1 MGRTYSFECP
11 RCEYRVQV
19 AGGTDEGA
27 HFAVQTIACADCRA
41 LYDAVTRFKAPQRQK
56 ENSQKAAPKFVAVLN
71 RLPLRGPP
79 HWLKFKPACPVSP
92 RHHFRLWKRPDKC
105 PKCGTFLE
113 PGALPYRVWD

>member
-11 RCEYRVQV
+11 KCEYRVHV

-41 LYDAVTRFKAPQRQK
+41 LYDVVTRFKASPRQR
-56 ENSQKAAPKFVAVLN
+56 ENPPPTAPKVVAVLA
-71 RLPLRGPP
+71 RLPLPGPR

-92 RHHFRLWKRPDKC
+92 RHFFRLWKQPGKC

>member
-27 HFAVQTIACADCRA
+27 HFAVQTIACTDCRA
-41 LYDAVTRFKAPQRQK
+41 LYDVVTRFKAPPRLK
-56 ENSQKAAPKFVAVLN
+56 ENPPPTAPKFAAMMN
-71 RLPLRGPP
+71 RLPLRGPRQ
-79 HWLKFKPACPVSP
+79 WLKFKPACPISP
-92 RHHFRLWKRPDKC
+92 RHHFRLWKQPDKC

-113 PGALPYRVWD
+113 PGALPFRLWD